1 MLCEEYQ
8 QMATSQEIAEI
19 FPAMATR
26 FLAAKAEGVNAIIQF
41 NLSGENGGHY
51 WLRIADGACEAGQ
64 GEAENPKMTLKAA
77 ADDWHAVTTGKMNA
91 MQAFMSGK
99 IKIEGDMGMA
109 MKLQTMFA
117 TS

>member
-1 MLCEEYQ
+1 
-8 QMATSQEIAEI
+8 MASQAEIAEI
-19 FPAMATR
+19 FPLMSSR
-26 FLAAKAEGVNAIIQF
+26 FIPTKAEGVNATIQF
-41 NLSGENGGHY
+41 NLSGDNGGLF
-51 WLRIADGACEAGQ
+51 WLKIADGACEAGQ
-64 GEAENPKMTLKAA
+64 GQADSPKMTLKAA
-77 ADDWHAVTTGKMNA
+77 ADDWYAVSSGKMGA